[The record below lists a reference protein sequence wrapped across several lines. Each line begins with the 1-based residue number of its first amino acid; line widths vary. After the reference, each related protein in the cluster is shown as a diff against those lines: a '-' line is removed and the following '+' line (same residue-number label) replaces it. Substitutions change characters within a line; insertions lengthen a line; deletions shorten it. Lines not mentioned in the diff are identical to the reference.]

1 MSSAGAAA
9 AAAGAAAAAERMRQE
24 EEEMTKYADA
34 DLKDDWEFKIVR
46 SNTASF
52 KNPETLRRVC
62 EEEAQ
67 AGWILLEKFD
77 NQRLRF
83 KRPASARAG
92 DAALIG
98 YDPYRSNYGISAL
111 AIVMIV
117 LFCTLLG
124 VAAIIGIVALFV
136 KH

>member
-1 MSSAGAAA
+1 MSSAGAA
-9 AAAGAAAAAERMRQE
+9 GAAAAERMRQE
-24 EEEMTKYADA
+24 EEEMTKYTDP

-52 KNPETLRRVC
+52 KNPEVLRRVC
-62 EEEAQ
+62 EEEVQ
-67 AGWILLEKFD
+67 AGWILLETFD

-92 DAALIG
+92 DSALVA
-98 YDPYRSNYGISAL
+98 YDPYRSNYGVSPL
-111 AIVMIV
+111 AFVMIA
-117 LFCTLLG
+117 LFWALLG
-124 VAAIIGIVALFV
+124 ATGIIVRVARL

>member
-1 MSSAGAAA
+1 MSSAGAAT
-9 AAAGAAAAAERMRQE
+9 AAAAAERMRQE
-24 EEEMTKYADA
+24 EEEMTRYTDA

-52 KNPETLRRVC
+52 KNPETLRQVC
-62 EEEAQ
+62 EEEAR
-67 AGWILLEKFD
+67 AGWVLLEKFD

-92 DAALIG
+92 DSALVG

-111 AIVMIV
+111 ALVMIV
-117 LFCTLLG
+117 LFCALLG
-124 VAAIIGIVALFV
+124 ATAIIGIVALFV
-136 KH
+136 KQ